1 MLPDFPPWFFMTA
14 QKELQSNTGI
24 QFTEAEIKQ
33 RMDFMKLRYKTFKQV
48 QTEGASWDV
57 GAQYLR
63 ANDDVWEKIFK
74 KTPFAGAYYHRD
86 DPHFS
91 KLARLYGLDNV
102 KKEGETEVV
111 VISDQTEKISDGEPS
126 CYEK

>member
-74 KTPFAGAYYHRD
+74 
-86 DPHFS
+86 
-91 KLARLYGLDNV
+91 LARLYGLDNV

>member
-63 ANDDVWEKIFK
+63 ANDD